1 MAGGMRIV
9 TNVAALNAVV
19 ANTNNSSNLSK
30 SLERLSTGLKI
41 NAAKDNASGLAIAN
55 QLKTQ
60 ASSLGQAID
69 NGNQANS
76 VLLTADK
83 AINEQTNILDQI
95 KQKAISA
102 AQDGQSTKTRNML
115 QADII
120 RLMEE
125 LDNIAN
131 TTSFNGKQLLSGGF
145 SNQEF
150 QIGDRSN
157 ITVKTT
163 IGSTQSSK
171 IGVTRFE
178 TGANITASTN
188 FQLTLKQYDGIKD
201 FKYAAMK
208 ISYSVNTG
216 VGALAEEINRN
227 SGVTGVRATYNVT
240 TTGLF
245 AIRASSTADDFAING
260 VLIGRIDYQDNDTN
274 GALVNAINA
283 VKDTTGV
290 TASIDSKGRLSMTSA
305 DGRAVYIGGGD
316 VGSRAGN
323 AIGTGSGIASAMYH
337 NFGRLSLVK
346 NSGSDILVSGKAYRG
361 VVSVTPATGAEKI
374 VLSTTSGAGAI
385 GFAGASTT
393 SQYSMSL
400 RETKMQTT
408 AYQQDA
414 LGMNGQRFGIG
425 AMSVAFSE
433 YFGATKFSLASTGGL
448 TNWGD
453 VSNKGLGAISAI
465 SQIREMAQGSYFST
479 AYSTMLVSGNWAS
492 FKASLVQE
500 TALSGTTIYSKI
512 QLANLTA
519 GVTTLKGA
527 MAVMDIVETAILNV
541 DQIRADIGAASQQID
556 ATINNI
562 TTTQVNLKSAE
573 SVIRDVDFASE
584 SSNYSKASI
593 LAQSGAYALAQ
604 ANASTQYV
612 LQLLQ

>member
-9 TNVAALNAVV
+9 TNVAALQGVV
-19 ANTNNSSNLSK
+19 ANTNNSGNLQK

-41 NAAKDNASGLAIAN
+41 NAAKDNASGMAIAN

-60 ASSLGQAID
+60 ASSLGAAID

-83 AINEQTNILDQI
+83 AIEEQSNILDQI
-95 KQKAISA
+95 KQKAIQA

-131 TTSFNGKQLLSGGF
+131 TTSFNGKNLLSGGF

-150 QIGDRSN
+150 QVGDRSN

-171 IGVTRFE
+171 LGVTRFE
-178 TGANITASTN
+178 TGSKITASAN
-188 FQLTLKQYDGIKD
+188 VQLTIKQYNGIED
-201 FKYAAMK
+201 FKFAAVN

-227 SGVTGVRATYNVT
+227 SGTTGVRATYNVT
-240 TTGLF
+240 TTGVF
-245 AIRASSTADDFAING
+245 AINAGHSDDNFKING
-260 VLIGRIDYQDNDTN
+260 VLIGRVDYQNNDQN

-290 TASIDSKGRLSMTSA
+290 EASVDKNGRLVMTSA
-305 DGRAVYIGGGD
+305 DGRAVMIEGSIGGG
-316 VGSRAGN
+316 
-323 AIGTGSGIASAMYH
+323 SGVASTMYS

-346 NSGSDILVSGKAYRG
+346 NSGADILLSGGTLAG
-361 VVSVTPATGAEKI
+361 EGASA
-374 VLSTTSGAGAI
+374 V
-385 GFAGASTT
+385 GFANASTI

-400 RETKMQTT
+400 RETKMQIGGYE
-408 AYQQDA
+408 ADA
-414 LGMNGQRFGIG
+414 MGMYGDRFGVIANSDGISVMFGG
-425 AMSVAFSE
+425 AAGLSTVQGFDNIVANQLSAFSDLKDTQ
-433 YFGATKFSLASTGGL
+433 YLYSNGYSMLLNSATWAKF
-448 TNWGD
+448 N
-453 VSNKGLGAISAI
+453 
-465 SQIREMAQGSYFST
+465 
-479 AYSTMLVSGNWAS
+479 
-492 FKASLVQE
+492 SLVVQ
-500 TALSGTTIYSKI
+500 TAADASQAQIVD
-512 QLANLTA
+512 QTA

-527 MAVMDIVETAILNV
+527 MAMMDIVETAILNV
-541 DQIRADIGAASQQID
+541 DQIRANIGSAQQQID
-556 ATINNI
+556 STINNI
-562 TTTQVNLKSAE
+562 STTQVNLKSAE
-573 SVIRDVDFASE
+573 SVIRDLDFASE
-584 SSNYSKASI
+584 SANYSKSSI

-604 ANASTQYV
+604 ANASSQYV
-612 LQLLQ
+612 MQLLQ

>member
-9 TNVAALNAVV
+9 TNVAALQGVV
-19 ANTNNSSNLSK
+19 ANTNNSSNLQK

-41 NAAKDNASGLAIAN
+41 NAAKDNASGMAIAN

-60 ASSLGQAID
+60 ASSLGAAID

-83 AINEQTNILDQI
+83 AIEEQSNILDQI
-95 KQKAISA
+95 KQKAIQA

-131 TTSFNGKQLLSGGF
+131 TTSFNGKNLLSGGF

-150 QIGDRSN
+150 QVGDRSN

-178 TGANITASTN
+178 TGSNISASADM
-188 FQLTLKQYDGIKD
+188 QLTLKQYDGIQD
-201 FKYAAMK
+201 FKYAAVK

-227 SGVTGVRATYNVT
+227 SGITGVRATYNVT
-240 TTGLF
+240 TTGVF
-245 AIRASSTADDFAING
+245 AVKASSTADNFSING
-260 VLIGRIDYQDNDTN
+260 VLIGKIDYQDNDQN
-274 GALVNAINA
+274 GALVNGINA

-290 TASIDSKGRLSMTSA
+290 EASIDANGRLSLTSA
-305 DGRAVYIGGGD
+305 DGRAVFIGGG
-316 VGSRAGN
+316 GTRGGN
-323 AIGTGSGIASAMYH
+323 AMGVGSGIGVNMYQ

-346 NSGSDILVSGKAYRG
+346 NSGADILVSGVGFIKTAA
-361 VVSVTPATGAEKI
+361 SVAATEAKGA
-374 VLSTTSGAGAI
+374 SAI
-385 GFAGASTT
+385 GFGGASRV

-400 RETKMQTT
+400 RETKMQIG

-414 LGMNGQRFGIG
+414 LGMNSTRFGVQWLTAG
-425 AMSVAFSE
+425 SLSAMFNASSL
-433 YFGATKFSLASTGGL
+433 SLASLGGL
-448 TNWGD
+448 ANFGPTS
-453 VSNKGLGAISAI
+453 VKGANAISAWAK
-465 SQIREMAQGSYFST
+465 MNPLAQGAFFSGG
-479 AYSTMLVSGNWAS
+479 L
-492 FKASLVQE
+492 SLVMTANWQGFNSIIKN
-500 TALSGTTIYSKI
+500 TALSGQSVVSLV
-512 QLANLTA
+512 QLVNQTA

-527 MAVMDIVETAILNV
+527 MAMMDIVETAILNV
-541 DQIRADIGAASQQID
+541 DQIRANIGSAQQQID

-562 TTTQVNLKSAE
+562 STTQVNLKSAE
-573 SVIRDVDFASE
+573 SVIRDLDFASE
-584 SSNYSKASI
+584 SANYSKSSI

-604 ANASTQYV
+604 ANASSQYV
-612 LQLLQ
+612 MQLLQ

>member
-9 TNVAALNAVV
+9 TNVAALQGVV
-19 ANTNNSSNLSK
+19 ANTNNSSNLQK

-41 NAAKDNASGLAIAN
+41 NAAKDNASGMAIAN

-60 ASSLGQAID
+60 ASSLGAAID

-83 AINEQTNILDQI
+83 AIEEQSNILDQI
-95 KQKAISA
+95 KQKAITA

-131 TTSFNGKQLLSGGF
+131 TTSFNGKNLLSGGF
-145 SNQEF
+145 ANQEF
-150 QIGDRSN
+150 QVGDRSN

-178 TGANITASTN
+178 TGSNITASADM
-188 FQLTLKQYDGIKD
+188 QLTLKQYDGIQD
-201 FKYAAMK
+201 FKYASVK

-227 SGVTGVRATYNVT
+227 SGTTGVRASYNVT
-240 TTGLF
+240 TTGVF
-245 AIRASSTADDFAING
+245 AVKASSTSDDFSING
-260 VLIGRIDYQDNDTN
+260 VLIGKIDYQDNDQN
-274 GALVNAINA
+274 GALVNGINA

-290 TASIDSKGRLSMTSA
+290 EASIDANGRLSLTSA
-305 DGRAVYIGGGD
+305 DGRAVYIDGTQRG
-316 VGSRAGN
+316 GN
-323 AIGTGSGIASAMYH
+323 AIGTGSGIGITMYQ

-346 NSGSDILVSGKAYRG
+346 NSGADILMSGTAWIKNEKLSAG
-361 VVSVTPATGAEKI
+361 TQAAGA
-374 VLSTTSGAGAI
+374 SAI
-385 GFAGASTT
+385 GFGGASRV

-400 RETKMQTT
+400 RETKMQIGI
-408 AYQQDA
+408 YQQDA
-414 LGMNGQRFGIG
+414 LGMNSTRFGVQWLTAAGTITAIFNAG
-425 AMSVAFSE
+425 GISQA
-433 YFGATKFSLASTGGL
+433 SLGGL
-448 TNWGD
+448 ANWGGK
-453 VSNKGLGAISAI
+453 SAKGANAISAL
-465 SQIREMAQGSYFST
+465 SNMRPLAQGAFFSATLAQVMT
-479 AYSTMLVSGNWAS
+479 AGWQGFN
-492 FKASLVQE
+492 SLVQN
-500 TALSGTTIYSKI
+500 TALTSKDILSVI
-512 QLANLTA
+512 QLVNQTA

-527 MAVMDIVETAILNV
+527 MAMMDIVETAILNV
-541 DQIRADIGAASQQID
+541 DQIRANIGSAQQQID

-562 TTTQVNLKSAE
+562 STTQVNLKSAE
-573 SVIRDVDFASE
+573 SVIRDLDFASE
-584 SSNYSKASI
+584 SANYSKSSI

-604 ANASTQYV
+604 ANASSQYV
-612 LQLLQ
+612 MQLLQ

>member
-9 TNVAALNAVV
+9 TNVAALQGVV
-19 ANTNNSSNLSK
+19 ANTNNTSNLQK

-41 NAAKDNASGLAIAN
+41 NAAKDNASGMAIAN

-60 ASSLGQAID
+60 ASSLGAAID

-83 AINEQTNILDQI
+83 AIEEQSNILDQI
-95 KQKAISA
+95 KQKAITA

-131 TTSFNGKQLLSGGF
+131 TTSFNGKNLLSGGF

-178 TGANITASTN
+178 TGSNISASADM
-188 FQLTLKQYDGIKD
+188 QLTLKQYDGIQD
-201 FKYAAMK
+201 FKYAAVK

-227 SGVTGVRATYNVT
+227 SGTTGVRATYNVT
-240 TTGLF
+240 TTGVF
-245 AIRASSTADDFAING
+245 AVKASSTADNFSING
-260 VLIGRIDYQDNDTN
+260 VLIGKIDYQDNDTN
-274 GALVNAINA
+274 GALVNGINA

-290 TASIDSKGRLSMTSA
+290 EASIDANGRLSLTSA
-305 DGRAVYIGGGD
+305 DGRAVYIGGGETR
-316 VGSRAGN
+316 GGN
-323 AIGTGSGIASAMYH
+323 AMGVGSGIGITMYQ

-346 NSGSDILVSGKAYRG
+346 NSGSDILVSGVGFIKTQA
-361 VVSVTPATGAEKI
+361 SAAATEAKGA
-374 VLSTTSGAGAI
+374 SAI
-385 GFAGASTT
+385 GFGGVSRV

-400 RETKMQTT
+400 RETKMQIG
-408 AYQQDA
+408 AYEQDA
-414 LGMNGQRFGIG
+414 LGMNSTRFGVQWLTAGSLSAIFNAG
-425 AMSVAFSE
+425 SL
-433 YFGATKFSLASTGGL
+433 SLASLGGL
-448 TNWGD
+448 ANFGPTS
-453 VSNKGLGAISAI
+453 VKGANAISAWGK
-465 SQIREMAQGSYFST
+465 MNPLAQGAFFSGG
-479 AYSTMLVSGNWAS
+479 L
-492 FKASLVQE
+492 SLVMTANWQGFNSIIKN
-500 TALSGTTIYSKI
+500 TALSGQSVVSLV
-512 QLANLTA
+512 QLVNQTA

-527 MAVMDIVETAILNV
+527 MAMMDIVETAILNV
-541 DQIRADIGAASQQID
+541 DQIRANIGSAQQQID
-556 ATINNI
+556 STINNI
-562 TTTQVNLKSAE
+562 STTQVNLKSAE
-573 SVIRDVDFASE
+573 SVIRDLDFASE
-584 SSNYSKASI
+584 SANYSKSSI

-604 ANASTQYV
+604 ANASSQYV
-612 LQLLQ
+612 MQLLQ

>member
-9 TNVAALNAVV
+9 TNVAALQGVV
-19 ANTNNSSNLSK
+19 ANTNNSSNLQK

-41 NAAKDNASGLAIAN
+41 NAAKDNASGMAIAN

-60 ASSLGQAID
+60 ASSLGAAID

-83 AINEQTNILDQI
+83 AIEEQSNILDQI
-95 KQKAISA
+95 KQKAIQA

-115 QADII
+115 QADIV

-131 TTSFNGKQLLSGGF
+131 TTSFNGKNLLSGGF

-150 QIGDRSN
+150 QVGDRSN

-178 TGANITASTN
+178 TGANITASAN
-188 FQLTLKQYDGIKD
+188 MQLTLKQYDGIQD
-201 FKYAAMK
+201 FKYATVN

-227 SGVTGVRATYNVT
+227 SGITGVRASYNVT
-240 TTGLF
+240 TTGVF
-245 AIRASSTADDFAING
+245 AVKASSTSDDFSING
-260 VLIGRIDYQDNDTN
+260 VLIGRVDYQDNDQN

-290 TASIDSKGRLSMTSA
+290 EASIDANGRLSLTSA
-305 DGRAVYIGGGD
+305 DGRAVYIGGAA
-316 VGSRAGN
+316 RNGN
-323 AIGTGSGIASAMYH
+323 AIGDGSGIAKSMYA

-346 NSGSDILVSGKAYRG
+346 NSGSDILVSGMGYRVISANG
-361 VVSVTPATGAEKI
+361 LVSAARGA
-374 VLSTTSGAGAI
+374 SAI
-385 GFAGASTT
+385 GFAGASTV

-400 RETKMQTT
+400 RETKMQIGV
-408 AYQQDA
+408 YESDA
-414 LGMNGQRFGIG
+414 LGMNSRRFGLLG
-425 AMSVAFSE
+425 MSAGMSTVF
-433 YFGATKFSLASTGGL
+433 TTMSLASVGGLANWGTKSVKGANAITGWTQIKAMAQNAVFSGGLQYSAILTGGSFDRL
-448 TNWGD
+448 ASSLVKNTA
-453 VSNKGLGAISAI
+453 LSA
-465 SQIREMAQGSYFST
+465 QT
-479 AYSTMLVSGNWAS
+479 VV
-492 FKASLVQE
+492 SLVQ
-500 TALSGTTIYSKI
+500 LVDK
-512 QLANLTA
+512 TA

-527 MAVMDIVETAILNV
+527 MAMMDIVETAILNV
-541 DQIRADIGAASQQID
+541 DQIRANIGSAQQQID

-562 TTTQVNLKSAE
+562 STTQVNLKSAE
-573 SVIRDVDFASE
+573 SVIRDLDFASE
-584 SSNYSKASI
+584 SANYSKSSI

-604 ANASTQYV
+604 ANASSQYV
-612 LQLLQ
+612 MQLLQ

>member
-9 TNVAALNAVV
+9 TNVAALQGVV
-19 ANTNNSSNLSK
+19 ANTNNSSNLQK

-41 NAAKDNASGLAIAN
+41 NAAKDNASGMAIAN

-60 ASSLGQAID
+60 ASSLGAAID

-83 AINEQTNILDQI
+83 AIEEQSNILDQI
-95 KQKAISA
+95 KQKAIQA

-131 TTSFNGKQLLSGGF
+131 TTSFNGKNLLSGGF

-150 QIGDRSN
+150 QVGDRSN

-178 TGANITASTN
+178 TGKNITASSN
-188 FQLTLKQYDGIKD
+188 MQLTIKQYNGIED
-201 FKYAAMK
+201 FKFAAVN

-227 SGVTGVRATYNVT
+227 SGATGVRASYNVT
-240 TTGLF
+240 TTGVF
-245 AIRASSTADDFAING
+245 AVKASSTADNFSING
-260 VLIGRIDYQDNDTN
+260 VLIGRVDYQDNDQN

-290 TASIDSKGRLSMTSA
+290 EASIDANGRLSLTSS
-305 DGRAVYIGGGD
+305 DGRAVYISGGEARG
-316 VGSRAGN
+316 GN
-323 AIGTGSGIASAMYH
+323 AIGTGSGIGITMYQ

-346 NSGSDILVSGKAYRG
+346 NSGADILVSGVAFDAAGTK
-361 VVSVTPATGAEKI
+361 T
-374 VLSTTSGAGAI
+374 LGAGSI
-385 GFAGASTT
+385 GFAGVSTT

-400 RETKMQTT
+400 RETKMQIE

-414 LGMNGQRFGIG
+414 LGMNSTRFGVQWVTGG
-425 AMSVAFSE
+425 ALTAIFNANGVSVASNGGLAN
-433 YFGATKFSLASTGGL
+433 FGAKSVKGANAITGFTQFYQLAQGAFFSGGL
-448 TNWGD
+448 SLVMTADWQGFNSI
-453 VSNKGLGAISAI
+453 VKQTALSAQ
-465 SQIREMAQGSYFST
+465 S
-479 AYSTMLVSGNWAS
+479 VV
-492 FKASLVQE
+492 SLVQ
-500 TALSGTTIYSKI
+500 I
-512 QLANLTA
+512 ANQTA

-527 MAVMDIVETAILNV
+527 MAMMDIVETAILNV
-541 DQIRADIGAASQQID
+541 DQIRANIGSAQQQID

-562 TTTQVNLKSAE
+562 STTQVNLKSAE
-573 SVIRDVDFASE
+573 SVIRDLDFASE
-584 SSNYSKASI
+584 SANYSKSSI

-604 ANASTQYV
+604 ANASSQYV
-612 LQLLQ
+612 MQLLQ

>member
-9 TNVAALNAVV
+9 TNVAALQGVV
-19 ANTNNSSNLSK
+19 ANTNNTSNLQK

-41 NAAKDNASGLAIAN
+41 NAAKDNASGMAIAN

-60 ASSLGQAID
+60 ASSLGAAID

-83 AINEQTNILDQI
+83 AIEEQSNILDQI
-95 KQKAISA
+95 KQKAIQA

-131 TTSFNGKQLLSGGF
+131 TTSFNGKNLLSGGF

-150 QIGDRSN
+150 QVGDRSN

-178 TGANITASTN
+178 TGKNITASSN
-188 FQLTLKQYDGIKD
+188 MQLTLKQYNGIED
-201 FKYAAMK
+201 FKYAAVN

-227 SGVTGVRATYNVT
+227 SGTTGVRASYNVT
-240 TTGLF
+240 TTGVF
-245 AIRASSTADDFAING
+245 AVKASSTADNFSING
-260 VLIGRIDYQDNDTN
+260 VLIGRVDYQDNDQN

-290 TASIDSKGRLSMTSA
+290 EASIDANGRLSLTSA
-305 DGRAVYIGGGD
+305 DGRAVYISGGGTR
-316 VGSRAGN
+316 GGN
-323 AIGTGSGIASAMYH
+323 AIGTGSGIGVTMYQ

-346 NSGSDILVSGKAYRG
+346 NSGADILVSGVAFDAAGIK
-361 VVSVTPATGAEKI
+361 T
-374 VLSTTSGAGAI
+374 LGAGSI
-385 GFAGASTT
+385 GFAGVSTV

-400 RETKMQTT
+400 RETKMQIG

-414 LGMNGQRFGIG
+414 LGMNSTRFGVQWVTGG
-425 AMSVAFSE
+425 ALTAIFNASGVSVASNGGLAN
-433 YFGATKFSLASTGGL
+433 FGAKSVKGANAITGFTQFYQLAQGAFFSGGL
-448 TNWGD
+448 SLVMTADWQGFNSI
-453 VSNKGLGAISAI
+453 VKQTALSAQ
-465 SQIREMAQGSYFST
+465 S
-479 AYSTMLVSGNWAS
+479 VV
-492 FKASLVQE
+492 SLVQ
-500 TALSGTTIYSKI
+500 I
-512 QLANLTA
+512 ANQTA

-527 MAVMDIVETAILNV
+527 MAMMDIVETAILNV
-541 DQIRADIGAASQQID
+541 DQIRANIGSAQQQID

-562 TTTQVNLKSAE
+562 STTQVNLKSAE
-573 SVIRDVDFASE
+573 SVIRDLDFASE
-584 SSNYSKASI
+584 SANYSKSSI

-604 ANASTQYV
+604 ANASSQYV
-612 LQLLQ
+612 MQLLQ

>member
-9 TNVAALNAVV
+9 TNVAALQGVV
-19 ANTNNSSNLSK
+19 ANTNNSSNLQK

-41 NAAKDNASGLAIAN
+41 NAAKDNASGMAIAN

-60 ASSLGQAID
+60 ASSLGAAID

-83 AINEQTNILDQI
+83 AIEEQSNILDQI
-95 KQKAISA
+95 KQKAITA

-131 TTSFNGKQLLSGGF
+131 TTSFNGKNLLSGGF

-150 QIGDRSN
+150 QVGDRSN

-178 TGANITASTN
+178 TGSNISASADM
-188 FQLTLKQYDGIKD
+188 QLTLKQYDGIQD
-201 FKYAAMK
+201 FKYAAVK

-227 SGVTGVRATYNVT
+227 SGTTGVRATYNVT
-240 TTGLF
+240 TTGVF
-245 AIRASSTADDFAING
+245 AVKASSTADNFSING
-260 VLIGRIDYQDNDTN
+260 VLIGKIDYQDNDTN
-274 GALVNAINA
+274 GALVNGINA

-290 TASIDSKGRLSMTSA
+290 EASIDANGRLSLTSA
-305 DGRAVYIGGGD
+305 DGRAVYIGGGETR
-316 VGSRAGN
+316 GGN
-323 AIGTGSGIASAMYH
+323 AMGVGSGIGVNMYQ

-346 NSGSDILVSGKAYRG
+346 NSGADILVSGVGFIKTQ
-361 VVSVTPATGAEKI
+361 VSVAATEAKGA
-374 VLSTTSGAGAI
+374 SAI
-385 GFAGASTT
+385 GFGGVSRV

-400 RETKMQTT
+400 RETKMQIG
-408 AYQQDA
+408 AYEQDA
-414 LGMNGQRFGIG
+414 LGMNSTRFGVQWLTAG
-425 AMSVAFSE
+425 SLSAMFNANSL
-433 YFGATKFSLASTGGL
+433 SLASLGGL
-448 TNWGD
+448 ANFGPTS
-453 VSNKGLGAISAI
+453 VKGANAISVWAK
-465 SQIREMAQGSYFST
+465 MNPLAQGAFFSGG
-479 AYSTMLVSGNWAS
+479 L
-492 FKASLVQE
+492 SLVMTANWQGFNSIVKN
-500 TALSGTTIYSKI
+500 TALSGQSVVSLV
-512 QLANLTA
+512 QLVNQTA

-527 MAVMDIVETAILNV
+527 MAMMDIVETAILNV
-541 DQIRADIGAASQQID
+541 DQIRANIGSAQQQID

-562 TTTQVNLKSAE
+562 STTQVNLKSAE
-573 SVIRDVDFASE
+573 SVIRDLDFASE
-584 SSNYSKASI
+584 SANYSKSSI

-604 ANASTQYV
+604 ANASSQYV
-612 LQLLQ
+612 MQLLQ

>member
-9 TNVAALNAVV
+9 TNVAALQGVV
-19 ANTNNSSNLSK
+19 ANTNNSSNLQK

-41 NAAKDNASGLAIAN
+41 NAAKDNASGMAIAN

-60 ASSLGQAID
+60 ASSLGAAID

-83 AINEQTNILDQI
+83 AIEEQSNILDQI
-95 KQKAISA
+95 KQKAITA

-131 TTSFNGKQLLSGGF
+131 TTSFNGKNLLSGGF

-150 QIGDRSN
+150 QVGDRSN

-171 IGVTRFE
+171 LGVTRFE
-178 TGANITASTN
+178 TGSNISASANM
-188 FQLTLKQYDGIKD
+188 QLTLKQYDGIQD
-201 FKYAAMK
+201 FKYASVK

-227 SGVTGVRATYNVT
+227 SGTTGVRASYNVT
-240 TTGLF
+240 TTGVF
-245 AIRASSTADDFAING
+245 AVRASSTADDFSING
-260 VLIGRIDYQDNDTN
+260 VLIGKVDYQDNDQN

-290 TASIDSKGRLSMTSA
+290 EASIDANGRLSLTSA
-305 DGRAVYIGGGD
+305 DGRAVFIDGGTT
-316 VGSRAGN
+316 RTGN
-323 AIGTGSGIASAMYH
+323 AIGTGSGIGIPMYQ

-346 NSGSDILVSGKAYRG
+346 NGGSDILLSGVGYIQTSAG
-361 VVSVTPATGAEKI
+361 AAVATAKGA
-374 VLSTTSGAGAI
+374 SAI
-385 GFAGASTT
+385 GFGGASRV

-400 RETKMQTT
+400 RETKMQIG

-414 LGMNGQRFGIG
+414 LGMNSTRFGVQLLAAG
-425 AMSVAFSE
+425 
-433 YFGATKFSLASTGGL
+433 SLTNMFNANGISAASLGGL
-448 TNWGD
+448 VNYGAKS
-453 VSNKGLGAISAI
+453 VKGADAISVL
-465 SQIREMAQGSYFST
+465 SDLKPHAQGAFFSGGLAAIMTTDWRSFGSVVKNT
-479 AYSTMLVSGNWAS
+479 AVSGQS
-492 FKASLVQE
+492 VISL
-500 TALSGTTIYSKI
+500 I
-512 QLANLTA
+512 QLVDQTA

-527 MAVMDIVETAILNV
+527 MAMMDIVETAILNV
-541 DQIRADIGAASQQID
+541 DQIRANIGSAQQQID
-556 ATINNI
+556 STINNI
-562 TTTQVNLKSAE
+562 STTQVNLKSAE
-573 SVIRDVDFASE
+573 SVIRDLDFASE
-584 SSNYSKASI
+584 SANYSKSSI

-604 ANASTQYV
+604 ANASSQYV
-612 LQLLQ
+612 MQLLQ

>member
-9 TNVAALNAVV
+9 TNVAALQGVV
-19 ANTNNSSNLSK
+19 ANTNNSSNLQK

-41 NAAKDNASGLAIAN
+41 NAAKDNASGMAIAN

-60 ASSLGQAID
+60 ASSLGAAID

-83 AINEQTNILDQI
+83 AIEEQSNILDQI
-95 KQKAISA
+95 KQKAIQA

-131 TTSFNGKQLLSGGF
+131 TTSFNGKNLLSGGF

-150 QIGDRSN
+150 QVGDRSN

-188 FQLTLKQYDGIKD
+188 MQLTLKQYNGIED
-201 FKYAAMK
+201 FKFAAVN

-227 SGVTGVRATYNVT
+227 SGTTGVRASYNVT
-240 TTGLF
+240 TTGVF
-245 AIRASSTADDFAING
+245 AVKASSTSDDFSING
-260 VLIGRIDYQDNDTN
+260 VLIGRVDYQDNDRN

-290 TASIDSKGRLSMTSA
+290 EASIDANGRLSLTSA
-305 DGRAVYIGGGD
+305 DGRAVYIDGKAR
-316 VGSRAGN
+316 SGN
-323 AIGTGSGIASAMYH
+323 ALGDGSGIAKSMYA

-346 NSGSDILVSGKAYRG
+346 NSGSDILVSGMGYRVISANG
-361 VVSVTPATGAEKI
+361 LVSAARGA
-374 VLSTTSGAGAI
+374 SSI
-385 GFAGASTT
+385 GFAGASTV
-393 SQYSMSL
+393 SQYSISL
-400 RETKMQTT
+400 RETKMQIGVYE
-408 AYQQDA
+408 ADA
-414 LGMNGQRFGIG
+414 LGMNSRRFGLLG
-425 AMSVAFSE
+425 MSAGISTVF
-433 YFGATKFSLASTGGL
+433 TTMSLASVGGLANWGAKSVKGADAITGWNQIKEIAQNAVFSSGAAYSLILTGG
-448 TNWGD
+448 
-453 VSNKGLGAISAI
+453 SFNKLG
-465 SQIREMAQGSYFST
+465 G
-479 AYSTMLVSGNWAS
+479 G
-492 FKASLVQE
+492 VQN
-500 TALSGTTIYSKI
+500 TALSSATVVSMV
-512 QLANLTA
+512 QLVNQTA

-527 MAVMDIVETAILNV
+527 MAMMDIVETAILNV
-541 DQIRADIGAASQQID
+541 DQIRANIGSAQQQID

-562 TTTQVNLKSAE
+562 STTQVNLKSAE
-573 SVIRDVDFASE
+573 SVIRDLDFASE
-584 SSNYSKASI
+584 SANYSKSSI

-604 ANASTQYV
+604 ANASSQYV
-612 LQLLQ
+612 MQLLQ

>member
-9 TNVAALNAVV
+9 TNVAALQGVV
-19 ANTNNSSNLSK
+19 ANTNNSSNLQK

-41 NAAKDNASGLAIAN
+41 NAAKDNASGMAIAN

-60 ASSLGQAID
+60 ASSLGAAID

-83 AINEQTNILDQI
+83 AIEEQSNILDQI
-95 KQKAISA
+95 KQKAITA

-131 TTSFNGKQLLSGGF
+131 TTSFNGKNLLSGGF

-178 TGANITASTN
+178 TGSNISASADM
-188 FQLTLKQYDGIKD
+188 QLTLKQYDGIQD
-201 FKYAAMK
+201 FKYAAVK

-227 SGVTGVRATYNVT
+227 SGTTGVRATYNVT
-240 TTGLF
+240 TTGVF
-245 AIRASSTADDFAING
+245 AVKASSTADNFSING
-260 VLIGRIDYQDNDTN
+260 VLIGKIDYQDNDTN
-274 GALVNAINA
+274 GALVNGINA

-290 TASIDSKGRLSMTSA
+290 EASIDANGRLSLTSA
-305 DGRAVYIGGGD
+305 DGRAVYIGGGEAR
-316 VGSRAGN
+316 GGN
-323 AIGTGSGIASAMYH
+323 AMGVGSGIGVTMYQ

-346 NSGSDILVSGKAYRG
+346 NSGSDILVSGVGFIKTQA
-361 VVSVTPATGAEKI
+361 SVAATEAKGA
-374 VLSTTSGAGAI
+374 SAI
-385 GFAGASTT
+385 GFGGVSRV

-400 RETKMQTT
+400 RETKMQIG
-408 AYQQDA
+408 AYEQDA
-414 LGMNGQRFGIG
+414 LGMNSTRFGVQWLTAGSLSAIFN
-425 AMSVAFSE
+425 ASSL
-433 YFGATKFSLASTGGL
+433 SLASLGGL
-448 TNWGD
+448 ANFGPTS
-453 VSNKGLGAISAI
+453 VKGANAISAWGK
-465 SQIREMAQGSYFST
+465 MNPLAQGSFFSGG
-479 AYSTMLVSGNWAS
+479 L
-492 FKASLVQE
+492 SLVMTANWQGFNSIIKN
-500 TALSGTTIYSKI
+500 TALSGQSVVSLV
-512 QLANLTA
+512 QLVNQTA

-527 MAVMDIVETAILNV
+527 MAMMDIVETAILNV
-541 DQIRADIGAASQQID
+541 DQIRANIGSAQQQID

-562 TTTQVNLKSAE
+562 STTQVNLKSAE
-573 SVIRDVDFASE
+573 SVIRDLDFASE
-584 SSNYSKASI
+584 SANYSKSSI

-604 ANASTQYV
+604 ANASSQYV
-612 LQLLQ
+612 MQLLQ

>member
-9 TNVAALNAVV
+9 TNVAALQGVV
-19 ANTNNSSNLSK
+19 ANTNNTSNLQK

-41 NAAKDNASGLAIAN
+41 NAAKDNASGMAIAN

-60 ASSLGQAID
+60 ASSLGAAID

-83 AINEQTNILDQI
+83 AIEEQSNILDQI
-95 KQKAISA
+95 KQKAIQA

-131 TTSFNGKQLLSGGF
+131 TTSFNGKNLLSGGF
-145 SNQEF
+145 ANQEF
-150 QIGDRSN
+150 QVGDRSN

-178 TGANITASTN
+178 TGSNITASAN
-188 FQLTLKQYDGIKD
+188 MQLTLKQYDGIQD
-201 FKYAAMK
+201 FKYAAVN

-227 SGVTGVRATYNVT
+227 SGITGVRATYNVT
-240 TTGLF
+240 TTGVF
-245 AIRASSTADDFAING
+245 AVKASSTANDFAING
-260 VLIGRIDYQDNDTN
+260 VLIGRVDYQDNDQN

-290 TASIDSKGRLSMTSA
+290 EASVDANGRLSLTSA
-305 DGRAVYIGGGD
+305 DGRAVYISGAER
-316 VGSRAGN
+316 SGN
-323 AIGTGSGIASAMYH
+323 AIGDGSGIAKQMYA

-346 NSGSDILVSGKAYRG
+346 NSGSDILVSGTGFIGSAGAKAQ
-361 VVSVTPATGAEKI
+361 GA
-374 VLSTTSGAGAI
+374 SAI
-385 GFAGASTT
+385 GFAGASTV

-400 RETKMQTT
+400 RETKMQIE

-414 LGMNGQRFGIG
+414 LGMNSRRFGFL
-425 AMSVAFSE
+425 AMS
-433 YFGATKFSLASTGGL
+433 
-448 TNWGD
+448 
-453 VSNKGLGAISAI
+453 GAISQVFTTMNVASDGGLANWGAKSTKGLNAI
-465 SQIREMAQGSYFST
+465 SGWTQIKEIAQNAVFSGAGVNYSLILTGGSFDKFGE
-479 AYSTMLVSGNWAS
+479 LV
-492 FKASLVQE
+492 KK
-500 TALSGTTIYSKI
+500 TALSAATVVSMV
-512 QLANLTA
+512 QLVEQTA

-527 MAVMDIVETAILNV
+527 MAMMDIVETAILNV
-541 DQIRADIGAASQQID
+541 DQIRANIGSAQQQID

-562 TTTQVNLKSAE
+562 STTQVNLKSAE
-573 SVIRDVDFASE
+573 SVIRDLDFASE
-584 SSNYSKASI
+584 SANYSKSSI

-604 ANASTQYV
+604 ANASSQYV
-612 LQLLQ
+612 MQLLQ

>member
-9 TNVAALNAVV
+9 TNVAALQGVV
-19 ANTNNSSNLSK
+19 ANTNNSSNLQK

-41 NAAKDNASGLAIAN
+41 NAAKDNASGMAIAN

-60 ASSLGQAID
+60 ASSLGAAID

-83 AINEQTNILDQI
+83 AIEEQSNILDQI
-95 KQKAISA
+95 KQKAIQA

-131 TTSFNGKQLLSGGF
+131 TTSFNGKNLLSGGF

-150 QIGDRSN
+150 QVGDRSN

-178 TGANITASTN
+178 TGKNISASSN
-188 FQLTLKQYDGIKD
+188 MQLTLKQYDGIQD
-201 FKYAAMK
+201 FKYAAVN

-227 SGVTGVRATYNVT
+227 SGITGVRASYNVT
-240 TTGLF
+240 TTGVF
-245 AIRASSTADDFAING
+245 AVKASSTADNFAING
-260 VLIGRIDYQDNDTN
+260 VLIGKVDYQDNDQN

-290 TASIDSKGRLSMTSA
+290 EASIDENGRLSLTSA
-305 DGRAVYIGGGD
+305 DGRAVYISGGETRG
-316 VGSRAGN
+316 GN
-323 AIGTGSGIASAMYH
+323 AIGTGSGIGITMYQ

-346 NSGSDILVSGKAYRG
+346 NSGSDILVSGVAFVGEAGTK
-361 VVSVTPATGAEKI
+361 T
-374 VLSTTSGAGAI
+374 LGAGAI

-400 RETKMQTT
+400 RETKMQIG

-414 LGMNGQRFGIG
+414 LGMNSTRFGVQWI
-425 AMSVAFSE
+425 SVAN
-433 YFGATKFSLASTGGL
+433 SLTAIFNASGVSAASNGGL
-448 TNWGD
+448 ANFGPKS
-453 VSNKGLGAISAI
+453 VKGANAITGFT
-465 SQIREMAQGSYFST
+465 QFYQLAQGAFFSGTLAQVMTNNWQGFNSIVKQT
-479 AYSTMLVSGNWAS
+479 ALSAQSVI
-492 FKASLVQE
+492 SLVQ
-500 TALSGTTIYSKI
+500 LVN
-512 QLANLTA
+512 QTA

-527 MAVMDIVETAILNV
+527 MAMMDIVETAILNV
-541 DQIRADIGAASQQID
+541 DQIRANIGSAQQQID

-562 TTTQVNLKSAE
+562 STTQVNLKSAE
-573 SVIRDVDFASE
+573 SVIRDLDFASE
-584 SSNYSKASI
+584 SANYSKSSI

-604 ANASTQYV
+604 ANASSQYV
-612 LQLLQ
+612 MQLLQ

>member
-9 TNVAALNAVV
+9 TNVAALQGVV
-19 ANTNNSSNLSK
+19 ANTNNSSNLQK

-41 NAAKDNASGLAIAN
+41 NAAKDNASGMAIAN

-60 ASSLGQAID
+60 ASSLGAAID

-83 AINEQTNILDQI
+83 AIEEQSNILDQI
-95 KQKAISA
+95 KQKAIQA

-131 TTSFNGKQLLSGGF
+131 TTSFNGKNLLSGGF

-150 QIGDRSN
+150 QVGDRSN

-178 TGANITASTN
+178 TGSNITASADM
-188 FQLTLKQYDGIKD
+188 QLTLKQYDGIQD
-201 FKYAAMK
+201 FKYAAVK

-227 SGVTGVRATYNVT
+227 SGITGVRASYNVT
-240 TTGLF
+240 TTGVF
-245 AIRASSTADDFAING
+245 AVRASSTADDFSING
-260 VLIGRIDYQDNDTN
+260 VLIGKVDYQDNDQN

-290 TASIDSKGRLSMTSA
+290 EASIDANGRLSLTSA
-305 DGRAVYIGGGD
+305 DGRAVFIDGGTT
-316 VGSRAGN
+316 RTGN
-323 AIGTGSGIASAMYH
+323 AIGTGSGIGITMYQ

-346 NSGSDILVSGKAYRG
+346 NSGSDILLSGVGYIQTSAG
-361 VVSVTPATGAEKI
+361 AAVTEAKGA
-374 VLSTTSGAGAI
+374 SAI
-385 GFAGASTT
+385 GFGGASRV

-400 RETKMQTT
+400 RETKMQIG

-414 LGMNGQRFGIG
+414 LGMNSTRFGVQWLTAG
-425 AMSVAFSE
+425 SLSAMFNASSL
-433 YFGATKFSLASTGGL
+433 SLASLGGL
-448 TNWGD
+448 ANFGPTS
-453 VSNKGLGAISAI
+453 VKGANAISAWAK
-465 SQIREMAQGSYFST
+465 MNPLAQGAFFSGG
-479 AYSTMLVSGNWAS
+479 L
-492 FKASLVQE
+492 SLVMTANWQGFNSIIKN
-500 TALSGTTIYSKI
+500 TALSGQSVVSLV
-512 QLANLTA
+512 QLVNQTA

-527 MAVMDIVETAILNV
+527 MAMMDIVETAILNV
-541 DQIRADIGAASQQID
+541 DQIRANIGSAQQQID
-556 ATINNI
+556 STINNI
-562 TTTQVNLKSAE
+562 STTQVNLKSAE
-573 SVIRDVDFASE
+573 SVIRDLDFASE
-584 SSNYSKASI
+584 SANYSKSSI

-604 ANASTQYV
+604 ANASSQYV
-612 LQLLQ
+612 MQLLQ

>member
-9 TNVAALNAVV
+9 TNVAALQGVV
-19 ANTNNSSNLSK
+19 ANTNNSGNLQK

-41 NAAKDNASGLAIAN
+41 NAAKDNASGMAIAN

-60 ASSLGQAID
+60 ASSLGAAID

-83 AINEQTNILDQI
+83 AIEEQSNILDQI
-95 KQKAISA
+95 KQKAIQA

-131 TTSFNGKQLLSGGF
+131 TTSFNGKNLLSGGF
-145 SNQEF
+145 ANQEF
-150 QIGDRSN
+150 QVGDRSN

-171 IGVTRFE
+171 LGVTRFE
-178 TGANITASTN
+178 TGSQITASN
-188 FQLTLKQYDGIKD
+188 NVQLTIKQYNGIED
-201 FKYAAMK
+201 FKFAAVN

-227 SGVTGVRATYNVT
+227 SGTTGVRATYNVT
-240 TTGLF
+240 TTGVF
-245 AIRASSTADDFAING
+245 AINAGHSSDNFSING
-260 VLIGRIDYQDNDTN
+260 VLIGRVDYQNNDQN

-290 TASIDSKGRLSMTSA
+290 EASVDKNGRLVMTSA
-305 DGRAVYIGGGD
+305 EGRAVYIGG
-316 VGSRAGN
+316 S
-323 AIGTGSGIASAMYH
+323 IGGGSGVASTMYS

-346 NSGSDILVSGKAYRG
+346 NSGADILLSGGGNGINGA
-361 VVSVTPATGAEKI
+361 SV
-374 VLSTTSGAGAI
+374 I

-400 RETKMQTT
+400 RETKMQIGGYE
-408 AYQQDA
+408 ADA
-414 LGMNGQRFGIG
+414 MGMFGSRFGLVELSG
-425 AMSVAFSE
+425 GMTAL
-433 YFGATKFSLASTGGL
+433 FG
-448 TNWGD
+448 
-453 VSNKGLGAISAI
+453 
-465 SQIREMAQGSYFST
+465 QAQLS
-479 AYSTMLVSGNWAS
+479 LVSGFDNFGTAEGQISAFSQIKDTRYVFSNALSDMMVTGTWAS
-492 FKASLVQE
+492 FKTSIVVQ
-500 TALSGTTIYSKI
+500 TVGATSQVQIVN
-512 QLANLTA
+512 ATA

-527 MAVMDIVETAILNV
+527 MAMMDIVETAILNV
-541 DQIRADIGAASQQID
+541 DQIRANIGSAQQQID

-562 TTTQVNLKSAE
+562 STTQVNLKSAE
-573 SVIRDVDFASE
+573 SVIRDLDFASE
-584 SSNYSKASI
+584 SANYSKSSI

-604 ANASTQYV
+604 ANASSQYV
-612 LQLLQ
+612 MQLLQ

>member
-9 TNVAALNAVV
+9 TNVAALQGVV
-19 ANTNNSSNLSK
+19 ANTNNSSNLQK

-41 NAAKDNASGLAIAN
+41 NAAKDNASGMVIAN

-60 ASSLGQAID
+60 ASSLGAAID

-83 AINEQTNILDQI
+83 AIEEQSNILDQI
-95 KQKAISA
+95 KQKAIQA

-131 TTSFNGKQLLSGGF
+131 TTSFNGKNLLSGGF

-150 QIGDRSN
+150 QVGDRSN

-178 TGANITASTN
+178 TGSNISASADM
-188 FQLTLKQYDGIKD
+188 QLTLKQYDGIQD
-201 FKYAAMK
+201 FKYAAVK

-227 SGVTGVRATYNVT
+227 SGITGVRASYNVT
-240 TTGLF
+240 TTGVF
-245 AIRASSTADDFAING
+245 AVKASSTADNFSING
-260 VLIGRIDYQDNDTN
+260 VLIGKIDYQDNDQN
-274 GALVNAINA
+274 GALVNGINA

-290 TASIDSKGRLSMTSA
+290 EASIDANGRLSLTSA
-305 DGRAVYIGGGD
+305 DGRAVYIGGGETR
-316 VGSRAGN
+316 GGN
-323 AIGTGSGIASAMYH
+323 AMGVGSGIGITMYQ

-346 NSGSDILVSGKAYRG
+346 NSGADILVSGVGFIKTQA
-361 VVSVTPATGAEKI
+361 SVAATEAKGA
-374 VLSTTSGAGAI
+374 SAI
-385 GFAGASTT
+385 GFGGASRV

-400 RETKMQTT
+400 RETKMQIG

-414 LGMNGQRFGIG
+414 LGMNSTRFGVQWHTASLSAIFN
-425 AMSVAFSE
+425 SSL
-433 YFGATKFSLASTGGL
+433 SLASLGGL
-448 TNWGD
+448 ANFGSTS
-453 VSNKGLGAISAI
+453 VKGANAISAW
-465 SQIREMAQGSYFST
+465 SKMKPLAQGAFFSGGLSLVMT
-479 AYSTMLVSGNWAS
+479 ANWQGFNSIVKNTALSTQTVV
-492 FKASLVQE
+492 SLVQ
-500 TALSGTTIYSKI
+500 LVN
-512 QLANLTA
+512 QTA

-527 MAVMDIVETAILNV
+527 MAMMDIVETAILNV
-541 DQIRADIGAASQQID
+541 DQIRANIGSAQQQID

-562 TTTQVNLKSAE
+562 STTQVNLKSAE
-573 SVIRDVDFASE
+573 SVIRDLDFASE
-584 SSNYSKASI
+584 SANYSKSSI

-604 ANASTQYV
+604 ANASSQYV
-612 LQLLQ
+612 MQLLQ

>member
-9 TNVAALNAVV
+9 TNVAALQGVV
-19 ANTNNSSNLSK
+19 ANTNNSSNLQK

-41 NAAKDNASGLAIAN
+41 NAAKDNASGMAIAN

-60 ASSLGQAID
+60 ASSLGAAID

-83 AINEQTNILDQI
+83 AIEEQSNILDQI
-95 KQKAISA
+95 KQKAIQA

-131 TTSFNGKQLLSGGF
+131 STSFNGKMLLSGGF

-150 QIGDRSN
+150 QVGDRSN

-178 TGANITASTN
+178 TGSNISASADM
-188 FQLTLKQYDGIKD
+188 QLTLKQYDGIQD
-201 FKYAAMK
+201 FKYAAVK

-227 SGVTGVRATYNVT
+227 SGTTGVRASYNVT
-240 TTGLF
+240 TTGVF
-245 AIRASSTADDFAING
+245 AVKASSTADDFSING
-260 VLIGRIDYQDNDTN
+260 VLIGRVDYQDKDQN

-290 TASIDSKGRLSMTSA
+290 EASIDANGRLSLTSA
-305 DGRAVYIGGGD
+305 DGRAVYISGGETRG
-316 VGSRAGN
+316 GN
-323 AIGTGSGIASAMYH
+323 AIGTGSGIGITMYR

-346 NSGSDILVSGKAYRG
+346 NSGSDILVSGVGFVGSAGAKAL
-361 VVSVTPATGAEKI
+361 GA
-374 VLSTTSGAGAI
+374 SAI
-385 GFAGASTT
+385 GFGGVSRV

-400 RETKMQTT
+400 RETKMQIG
-408 AYQQDA
+408 AYEQDA
-414 LGMNGQRFGIG
+414 LGMNSTRFGVQWFTAGSLSAI
-425 AMSVAFSE
+425 FS
-433 YFGATKFSLASTGGL
+433 TNLSLASLGGL
-448 TNWGD
+448 ANFGPTS
-453 VSNKGLGAISAI
+453 VKGANAISAWAK
-465 SQIREMAQGSYFST
+465 MNPLAQGAFFSGGLSLVMT
-479 AYSTMLVSGNWAS
+479 ANWQGFNSIIKNTALS
-492 FKASLVQE
+492 AQSVVSLVQ
-500 TALSGTTIYSKI
+500 LVN
-512 QLANLTA
+512 QTA

-527 MAVMDIVETAILNV
+527 MAMMDIVETAILNV
-541 DQIRADIGAASQQID
+541 DQIRANIGSAQQQID

-562 TTTQVNLKSAE
+562 STTQVNLKSAE
-573 SVIRDVDFASE
+573 SVIRDLDFASE
-584 SSNYSKASI
+584 SANYSKSSI

-604 ANASTQYV
+604 ANASSQYV
-612 LQLLQ
+612 MQLLQ

>member
-9 TNVAALNAVV
+9 TNVAALQGVV
-19 ANTNNSSNLSK
+19 ANTNNSSNLQK

-41 NAAKDNASGLAIAN
+41 NAAKDNASGMAIAN

-60 ASSLGQAID
+60 ASALGAAID

-83 AINEQTNILDQI
+83 AIEEQSNILDQI
-95 KQKAISA
+95 KQKAIQA

-131 TTSFNGKQLLSGGF
+131 TTSFNGKNLLSGGF

-150 QIGDRSN
+150 QVGDRSN

-178 TGANITASTN
+178 TGSNITASADM
-188 FQLTLKQYDGIKD
+188 QLTLKQYDGIQD
-201 FKYAAMK
+201 FKYASVR

-227 SGVTGVRATYNVT
+227 SGITGVRASYLVQ
-240 TTGLF
+240 TTGVF
-245 AIRASSTADDFAING
+245 AVRASSTSDDFSING
-260 VLIGRIDYQDNDTN
+260 VLIGKIDYQDNDQN
-274 GALVNAINA
+274 GALVNGINA

-290 TASIDSKGRLSMTSA
+290 EASIDANGRLSLTSA
-305 DGRAVYIGGGD
+305 DGRAVYIGGGETR
-316 VGSRAGN
+316 GGN
-323 AIGTGSGIASAMYH
+323 AMGVGSGIGITMYQ

-346 NSGSDILVSGKAYRG
+346 NSGADILMSGTAWIKTEKLSAG
-361 VVSVTPATGAEKI
+361 TLAAGA
-374 VLSTTSGAGAI
+374 SAI
-385 GFAGASTT
+385 GFGGVSRV

-400 RETKMQTT
+400 RETKMQIG

-414 LGMNGQRFGIG
+414 LGMNSTRFGVQWLSAAGTITAIFNAG
-425 AMSVAFSE
+425 GISQ
-433 YFGATKFSLASTGGL
+433 ASMGGL
-448 TNWGD
+448 ANWGGK
-453 VSNKGLGAISAI
+453 SAKGANAISVL
-465 SQIREMAQGSYFST
+465 SDLKLLAQGAFFSGTLAQVMT
-479 AYSTMLVSGNWAS
+479 ANWQGFNS
-492 FKASLVQE
+492 IVKN
-500 TALSGTTIYSKI
+500 TALSRRDVVSLI
-512 QLANLTA
+512 QLVNQTA

-527 MAVMDIVETAILNV
+527 MAMMDIVETAILNV
-541 DQIRADIGAASQQID
+541 DQIRANIGSAQQQID

-562 TTTQVNLKSAE
+562 STTQVNLKSAE
-573 SVIRDVDFASE
+573 SVIRDLDFASE
-584 SSNYSKASI
+584 SANYSKSSI

-604 ANASTQYV
+604 ANASSQYV
-612 LQLLQ
+612 MQLLQ

>member
-9 TNVAALNAVV
+9 TNVAALQGVV
-19 ANTNNSSNLSK
+19 ANTNNSSNLQK

-41 NAAKDNASGLAIAN
+41 NAAKDNASGMAIAN

-60 ASSLGQAID
+60 ASSLGAAID

-83 AINEQTNILDQI
+83 AIEEQSNILDQI
-95 KQKAISA
+95 KQKAIQA

-131 TTSFNGKQLLSGGF
+131 TTSFNGKNLLSGGF

-150 QIGDRSN
+150 QVGDRSN

-178 TGANITASTN
+178 TGSNITASADM
-188 FQLTLKQYDGIKD
+188 QLTLKQYNGIQD
-201 FKYAAMK
+201 FKYASVR

-227 SGVTGVRATYNVT
+227 SGITGVRASYNVT
-240 TTGLF
+240 TTGVF
-245 AIRASSTADDFAING
+245 AVKASSTADDFSING
-260 VLIGRIDYQDNDTN
+260 VLIGKVDYQDNDQN

-290 TASIDSKGRLSMTSA
+290 EASIDANGRLSLTSA
-305 DGRAVYIGGGD
+305 DGRAVYISGTQRG
-316 VGSRAGN
+316 GN
-323 AIGTGSGIASAMYH
+323 ALGTGSGIGITMYQ

-346 NSGSDILVSGKAYRG
+346 NSGADILVSGVGYIKGG
-361 VVSVTPATGAEKI
+361 VGGAATRAEGA
-374 VLSTTSGAGAI
+374 SAI
-385 GFAGASTT
+385 GFGGASRV

-400 RETKMQTT
+400 RETKMQIE

-414 LGMNGQRFGIG
+414 LGMNSTRFGVQWVTGG
-425 AMSVAFSE
+425 ALTAIFNANGVSVASNGGLAN
-433 YFGATKFSLASTGGL
+433 FGAKSVKGANAITGFTQFYQL
-448 TNWGD
+448 
-453 VSNKGLGAISAI
+453 
-465 SQIREMAQGSYFST
+465 AQGAFFSGGISHVMT
-479 AYSTMLVSGNWAS
+479 ANWQGFNSIVKNTNISTQTVL
-492 FKASLVQE
+492 SL
-500 TALSGTTIYSKI
+500 I
-512 QLANLTA
+512 QLANQTA

-527 MAVMDIVETAILNV
+527 MAMMDIVETAILNV
-541 DQIRADIGAASQQID
+541 DQIRANIGSAQQQID

-562 TTTQVNLKSAE
+562 STTQVNLKSAE
-573 SVIRDVDFASE
+573 SVIRDLDFASE
-584 SSNYSKASI
+584 SANYSKSSI

-604 ANASTQYV
+604 ANASSQYV
-612 LQLLQ
+612 MQLLQ

>member
-1 MAGGMRIV
+1 MRIV
-9 TNVAALNAVV
+9 TNVAALQGVV
-19 ANTNNSSNLSK
+19 ANTNNTSNLQK

-41 NAAKDNASGLAIAN
+41 NAAKDNASGMAIAN

-60 ASSLGQAID
+60 ASSLGAAID

-83 AINEQTNILDQI
+83 AIEEQSNILDQI
-95 KQKAISA
+95 KQKAITA

-131 TTSFNGKQLLSGGF
+131 TTSFNGKNLLSGGF

-178 TGANITASTN
+178 TGSNISASADM
-188 FQLTLKQYDGIKD
+188 QLTLKQYDGIQD
-201 FKYAAMK
+201 FKYAAVK

-227 SGVTGVRATYNVT
+227 SGTTGVRASYNVT
-240 TTGLF
+240 TTGVF
-245 AIRASSTADDFAING
+245 AVRASSTSDDFSING
-260 VLIGRIDYQDNDTN
+260 VLIGKVDYQDNDQN

-290 TASIDSKGRLSMTSA
+290 EASIDANGRLSLTSA
-305 DGRAVYIGGGD
+305 DGRAVYISGTA
-316 VGSRAGN
+316 RNGN
-323 AIGTGSGIASAMYH
+323 AIGTGSGIGTSMYK

-346 NSGSDILVSGKAYRG
+346 NSGSDILLSGVGYIQTSAG
-361 VVSVTPATGAEKI
+361 AAVTEAKGA
-374 VLSTTSGAGAI
+374 SAI
-385 GFAGASTT
+385 GFGGASRV

-400 RETKMQTT
+400 RETKMQIE

-414 LGMNGQRFGIG
+414 LGMNSSRFGMQWVSTAGTLTAIFNAG
-425 AMSVAFSE
+425 GISQA
-433 YFGATKFSLASTGGL
+433 SLGGL
-448 TNWGD
+448 ANWGAK
-453 VSNKGLGAISAI
+453 STKGANAISAF
-465 SQIREMAQGSYFST
+465 SQMYVLAQGAFFSGGISHVMT
-479 AYSTMLVSGNWAS
+479 ANWQGFNS
-492 FKASLVQE
+492 IVKN
-500 TALSGTTIYSKI
+500 TALSGQSVVSLI
-512 QLANLTA
+512 QLVNQTA

-527 MAVMDIVETAILNV
+527 MAMMDIVETAILNV
-541 DQIRADIGAASQQID
+541 DQIRANIGSAQQQID

-562 TTTQVNLKSAE
+562 STTQVNLKSAE
-573 SVIRDVDFASE
+573 SVIRDLDFASE
-584 SSNYSKASI
+584 SANYSKSSI

-604 ANASTQYV
+604 ANASSQYV
-612 LQLLQ
+612 MQLLQ

>member
-9 TNVAALNAVV
+9 TNVAALQGVV
-19 ANTNNSSNLSK
+19 ANTNNSSNLQK

-41 NAAKDNASGLAIAN
+41 NAAKDNASGMAIAN

-60 ASSLGQAID
+60 ASSLGAAID

-83 AINEQTNILDQI
+83 AIEEQSNILDQI
-95 KQKAISA
+95 KQKAITA

-115 QADII
+115 QADIV

-131 TTSFNGKQLLSGGF
+131 TTSFNGKNLLSGGF

-178 TGANITASTN
+178 TGSNISASADM
-188 FQLTLKQYDGIKD
+188 QLTLKQYDGIQD
-201 FKYAAMK
+201 FKYAAVK

-227 SGVTGVRATYNVT
+227 SGTTGVRATYNVT
-240 TTGLF
+240 TTGVF
-245 AIRASSTADDFAING
+245 AVKASSTADNFSING
-260 VLIGRIDYQDNDTN
+260 VLIGKVDYQDNDQN

-290 TASIDSKGRLSMTSA
+290 EASIDANGRLSLTSA
-305 DGRAVYIGGGD
+305 DGRAVYIGGGETR
-316 VGSRAGN
+316 GGN
-323 AIGTGSGIASAMYH
+323 AMGVGSGIGVTMYK

-346 NSGSDILVSGKAYRG
+346 NSGSDILVSGVGFIKTQA
-361 VVSVTPATGAEKI
+361 SVAATEAKGA
-374 VLSTTSGAGAI
+374 SAI
-385 GFAGASTT
+385 GFGGVSRV

-400 RETKMQTT
+400 RETKMQIG
-408 AYQQDA
+408 AYEQDA
-414 LGMNGQRFGIG
+414 LGMNSTRFGVQWLTAGSLSAIFN
-425 AMSVAFSE
+425 ASSL
-433 YFGATKFSLASTGGL
+433 SLASLGGL
-448 TNWGD
+448 ANFGPTS
-453 VSNKGLGAISAI
+453 VKGANAISAWAK
-465 SQIREMAQGSYFST
+465 MNPLAQGAFFSGG
-479 AYSTMLVSGNWAS
+479 L
-492 FKASLVQE
+492 SLVMTANWQGFNSIIKN
-500 TALSGTTIYSKI
+500 TALSGQSVVSLV
-512 QLANLTA
+512 QLVNQTA

-527 MAVMDIVETAILNV
+527 MAMMDIVETAILNV
-541 DQIRADIGAASQQID
+541 DQIRANIGSAQQQID
-556 ATINNI
+556 STINNI
-562 TTTQVNLKSAE
+562 STTQVNLKSAE
-573 SVIRDVDFASE
+573 SVIRDLDFASE
-584 SSNYSKASI
+584 SANYSKSSI

-604 ANASTQYV
+604 ANASSQYV
-612 LQLLQ
+612 MQLLQ

>member
-9 TNVAALNAVV
+9 TNVAALQGVV
-19 ANTNNSSNLSK
+19 ANTNNSSNLQK

-41 NAAKDNASGLAIAN
+41 NAAKDNASGMAIAN

-60 ASSLGQAID
+60 ASSLGAAID

-83 AINEQTNILDQI
+83 AIEEQSNILDQI
-95 KQKAISA
+95 KQKAIQA

-131 TTSFNGKQLLSGGF
+131 TTSFNGKNLLSGGF
-145 SNQEF
+145 ANQEF
-150 QIGDRSN
+150 QVGDRSN

-171 IGVTRFE
+171 LGVTRFE
-178 TGANITASTN
+178 TGAKITASAN
-188 FQLTLKQYDGIKD
+188 VQLTIKQYNGIED
-201 FKYAAMK
+201 FKFAAVN

-227 SGVTGVRATYNVT
+227 SGTTGVRATYNVT
-240 TTGLF
+240 TTGV
-245 AIRASSTADDFAING
+245 FAINAGHSSDDFKING
-260 VLIGRIDYQDNDTN
+260 VSIGRVDYQNNDTN

-290 TASIDSKGRLSMTSA
+290 EASVDKNGRLVMTSA
-305 DGRAVYIGGGD
+305 EGRAVMIEGSIGGG
-316 VGSRAGN
+316 
-323 AIGTGSGIASAMYH
+323 SGVASTMYS

-346 NSGSDILVSGKAYRG
+346 NNGADILLSGGTIA
-361 VVSVTPATGAEKI
+361 SEGASA
-374 VLSTTSGAGAI
+374 V
-385 GFAGASTT
+385 GFANASTI

-400 RETKMQTT
+400 RETKMQIGG
-408 AYQQDA
+408 YQADA
-414 LGMNGQRFGIG
+414 MGMYGDRFGLAINSG
-425 AMSVAFSE
+425 GMSDIFGVANNALSTLTGFDNFGTAVGQISSLSELKDTQYVFSN
-433 YFGATKFSLASTGGL
+433 ALSDMMVTG
-448 TNWGD
+448 T
-453 VSNKGLGAISAI
+453 
-465 SQIREMAQGSYFST
+465 
-479 AYSTMLVSGNWAS
+479 WAS
-492 FKASLVQE
+492 FKASIVVQ
-500 TALSGTTIYSKI
+500 TAAAAS
-512 QLANLTA
+512 QAQVVNQTA

-527 MAVMDIVETAILNV
+527 MAMMDIVETAILNV
-541 DQIRADIGAASQQID
+541 DQIRANIGSAQQQID

-562 TTTQVNLKSAE
+562 STTQVNLKSAE
-573 SVIRDVDFASE
+573 SVIRDLDFASE
-584 SSNYSKASI
+584 SANYSKSSI

-604 ANASTQYV
+604 ANASSQYV
-612 LQLLQ
+612 MQLLQ

>member
-9 TNVAALNAVV
+9 TNVAALQGVV
-19 ANTNNSSNLSK
+19 ANTNNSSNLQK

-41 NAAKDNASGLAIAN
+41 NAAKDNASGMAIAN

-60 ASSLGQAID
+60 ASSLGAAID

-83 AINEQTNILDQI
+83 AIEEQSNILDQI
-95 KQKAISA
+95 KQKAIQA

-131 TTSFNGKQLLSGGF
+131 TTSFNGKNLLSGGF

-150 QIGDRSN
+150 QVGDRSN

-178 TGANITASTN
+178 TGSNITASADM
-188 FQLTLKQYDGIKD
+188 QLTLKQYDGIQD
-201 FKYAAMK
+201 FKYASVK

-216 VGALAEEINRN
+216 LGALAEEINRN
-227 SGVTGVRATYNVT
+227 SGITGVRASFNVA
-240 TTGLF
+240 TTGVF
-245 AIRASSTADDFAING
+245 AVKASSTADNFAING
-260 VLIGRIDYQDNDTN
+260 VLIGKIDYQDNDTN

-290 TASIDSKGRLSMTSA
+290 EASIDANGRLSLTSA
-305 DGRAVYIGGGD
+305 DGRAVYISGGETRG
-316 VGSRAGN
+316 GN
-323 AIGTGSGIASAMYH
+323 AIGTGSGIGITMYH

-346 NSGSDILVSGKAYRG
+346 NSGADILLSGVGYINSAVG
-361 VVSVTPATGAEKI
+361 GAVAEAK
-374 VLSTTSGAGAI
+374 GASAI
-385 GFAGASTT
+385 GFGGASRV

-400 RETKMQTT
+400 RETKMQIGV
-408 AYQQDA
+408 YQQDA
-414 LGMNGQRFGIG
+414 LGMNSTRFGVQWVTG
-425 AMSVAFSE
+425 ALTAIFNASGVSAASNGGLAN
-433 YFGATKFSLASTGGL
+433 FGAKSVKGANAITGFTQFYQLAQGAFFSGGL
-448 TNWGD
+448 SVVMT
-453 VSNKGLGAISAI
+453 
-465 SQIREMAQGSYFST
+465 
-479 AYSTMLVSGNWAS
+479 GNWQGFNS
-492 FKASLVQE
+492 TIKN
-500 TALSGTTIYSKI
+500 TALSAQSVVSVI
-512 QLANLTA
+512 QLVNQTA

-527 MAVMDIVETAILNV
+527 MAMMDIVETAILNV
-541 DQIRADIGAASQQID
+541 DQIRANIGSAQQQID
-556 ATINNI
+556 STINNI
-562 TTTQVNLKSAE
+562 STTQVNLKSAE
-573 SVIRDVDFASE
+573 SVIRDLDFASE
-584 SSNYSKASI
+584 SANYSKSSI

-604 ANASTQYV
+604 ANASSQYV
-612 LQLLQ
+612 MQLLQ

>member
-9 TNVAALNAVV
+9 TNVAALQGVV
-19 ANTNNSSNLSK
+19 ANTNNSSNLQK

-41 NAAKDNASGLAIAN
+41 NAAKDNASGMAIAN

-60 ASSLGQAID
+60 ASSLGAAID

-83 AINEQTNILDQI
+83 AIEEQSNILDQI
-95 KQKAISA
+95 KQKAITA

-131 TTSFNGKQLLSGGF
+131 TTSFNGKNLLSGGF

-178 TGANITASTN
+178 TGSNISASADM
-188 FQLTLKQYDGIKD
+188 QLTLKQYDGIQD
-201 FKYAAMK
+201 FKYAAVK

-227 SGVTGVRATYNVT
+227 SGTTGVRATYNVT
-240 TTGLF
+240 TTGVF
-245 AIRASSTADDFAING
+245 AVKASSTADNFSING
-260 VLIGRIDYQDNDTN
+260 VLIGKIDYQDNDTN
-274 GALVNAINA
+274 GALVNGINA

-290 TASIDSKGRLSMTSA
+290 EASIDANGRLNLTSA
-305 DGRAVYIGGGD
+305 DGRAVYIGGGETR
-316 VGSRAGN
+316 GGN
-323 AIGTGSGIASAMYH
+323 AMGVGSGIGVTMYQ

-346 NSGSDILVSGKAYRG
+346 NSGSDILVSGVGFIKTQA
-361 VVSVTPATGAEKI
+361 SAAATEAKGA
-374 VLSTTSGAGAI
+374 SAI
-385 GFAGASTT
+385 GFGGVSRV

-400 RETKMQTT
+400 RETKMQIG
-408 AYQQDA
+408 AYEQDA
-414 LGMNGQRFGIG
+414 LGMNSTRFGVQWLTAGSLSAIFN
-425 AMSVAFSE
+425 ASSL
-433 YFGATKFSLASTGGL
+433 SLASLGGL
-448 TNWGD
+448 ANFGPTS
-453 VSNKGLGAISAI
+453 VKGANAISAWAK
-465 SQIREMAQGSYFST
+465 MNPLAQGAFFSGG
-479 AYSTMLVSGNWAS
+479 L
-492 FKASLVQE
+492 SLVMTANWQGFNSIIKN
-500 TALSGTTIYSKI
+500 TALSGQSVVSLV
-512 QLANLTA
+512 QLVNQTA

-527 MAVMDIVETAILNV
+527 MAMMDIVETAILNV
-541 DQIRADIGAASQQID
+541 DQIRANIGSAQQQID
-556 ATINNI
+556 STINNI
-562 TTTQVNLKSAE
+562 STTQVNLKSAE
-573 SVIRDVDFASE
+573 SVIRDLDFASE
-584 SSNYSKASI
+584 SANYSKSSI

-604 ANASTQYV
+604 ANASSQYV
-612 LQLLQ
+612 MQLLQ

>member
-9 TNVAALNAVV
+9 TNVAALQGVV
-19 ANTNNSSNLSK
+19 ANTNNSSNLQK

-41 NAAKDNASGLAIAN
+41 NAAKDNASGMAIAN

-60 ASSLGQAID
+60 ASSLGAAID

-83 AINEQTNILDQI
+83 AIEEQSNILDQI
-95 KQKAISA
+95 KQKAITA

-131 TTSFNGKQLLSGGF
+131 TTSFNGKNLLSGGF

-178 TGANITASTN
+178 TGSNISASADM
-188 FQLTLKQYDGIKD
+188 QLTLKQYDGIQD
-201 FKYAAMK
+201 FKYAAVK

-227 SGVTGVRATYNVT
+227 SGITGVRASYNVT
-240 TTGLF
+240 TTGVF
-245 AIRASSTADDFAING
+245 AVKASSTADDFSING
-260 VLIGRIDYQDNDTN
+260 VLIGKIDYQDNDTN
-274 GALVNAINA
+274 GALVNGINA

-290 TASIDSKGRLSMTSA
+290 EASIDANGRLSLTSA
-305 DGRAVYIGGGD
+305 DGRAVYIGGGEAR
-316 VGSRAGN
+316 GGN
-323 AIGTGSGIASAMYH
+323 AMGVGSGIGVTMYQ

-346 NSGSDILVSGKAYRG
+346 NSGSDILVSGVGYIKTAAG
-361 VVSVTPATGAEKI
+361 AAATEAKGA
-374 VLSTTSGAGAI
+374 SAI
-385 GFAGASTT
+385 GFGGVSRV

-400 RETKMQTT
+400 RETKMQIG

-414 LGMNGQRFGIG
+414 LGMNSTRFGVQWLTASLSAIFNAG
-425 AMSVAFSE
+425 SL
-433 YFGATKFSLASTGGL
+433 SLASLGGL
-448 TNWGD
+448 ANFGPTS
-453 VSNKGLGAISAI
+453 VKGANAISAW
-465 SQIREMAQGSYFST
+465 SKMNPLAQGAFFSGG
-479 AYSTMLVSGNWAS
+479 L
-492 FKASLVQE
+492 SLVMTANWQGFNSIVKN
-500 TALSGTTIYSKI
+500 TALSGQSVVSLV
-512 QLANLTA
+512 QLVNQTA

-527 MAVMDIVETAILNV
+527 MAMMDVSETAILNL
-541 DQIRADIGAASQQID
+541 DQTRADIGSAQQQIQI
-556 ATINNI
+556 TLNNI
-562 TTTQVNLKSAE
+562 TVTQVNVKSAE
-573 SVIRDVDFASE
+573 SIIRDVDFAEE
-584 SSNYSKASI
+584 SANFSKYNI
-593 LAQSGAYALAQ
+593 LAQSGSYAMAQ
-604 ANASTQYV
+604 ANTSQQYV
-612 LQLLQ
+612 MQLLQ

>member
-9 TNVAALNAVV
+9 TNVAALQGVV
-19 ANTNNSSNLSK
+19 ANTNNSSNLQK

-41 NAAKDNASGLAIAN
+41 NAAKDNASGMAIAN

-60 ASSLGQAID
+60 ASSLGAAID

-83 AINEQTNILDQI
+83 AIEEQSNILDQI
-95 KQKAISA
+95 KQKAIQA

-131 TTSFNGKQLLSGGF
+131 TTSFNGKNLLSGGF

-150 QIGDRSN
+150 QVGDRSN

-178 TGANITASTN
+178 TGANITATTN
-188 FQLTLKQYDGIKD
+188 MQLTLKQYDGIQD
-201 FKYAAMK
+201 FKYAAVN

-227 SGVTGVRATYNVT
+227 SGITGVRASYNVT
-240 TTGLF
+240 TTGVF
-245 AIRASSTADDFAING
+245 AVKASSTADDFSING
-260 VLIGRIDYQDNDTN
+260 VLIGRVDYQDNDTN

-290 TASIDSKGRLSMTSA
+290 EASVDANGRLSLTSA
-305 DGRAVYIGGGD
+305 DGRAVFIGGTQRG
-316 VGSRAGN
+316 GN
-323 AIGTGSGIASAMYH
+323 AIGDGSGIAKSMYA

-346 NSGSDILVSGKAYRG
+346 NSGSDILVSGMGYRVISANG
-361 VVSVTPATGAEKI
+361 LVSAARGAD
-374 VLSTTSGAGAI
+374 AI

-400 RETKMQTT
+400 RETKMQIGV
-408 AYQQDA
+408 YESDA
-414 LGMNGQRFGIG
+414 LGMNSRRFGLLG
-425 AMSVAFSE
+425 MSAGISTVF
-433 YFGATKFSLASTGGL
+433 TTMSLASVGGLANWGAKSVKGPDAITGWDQIKEIAQNAVFSGGLQYSAILTGG
-448 TNWGD
+448 
-453 VSNKGLGAISAI
+453 
-465 SQIREMAQGSYFST
+465 
-479 AYSTMLVSGNWAS
+479 S
-492 FKASLVQE
+492 FEKFNSLVRN
-500 TALSGTTIYSKI
+500 TALSSATVVSMI
-512 QLANLTA
+512 QLVDKTA

-527 MAVMDIVETAILNV
+527 MAMMDIVETAILNV
-541 DQIRADIGAASQQID
+541 DQIRANIGSAQQQID

-562 TTTQVNLKSAE
+562 STTQVNLKSAE
-573 SVIRDVDFASE
+573 SVIRDLDFASE
-584 SSNYSKASI
+584 SANYSKSSI

-604 ANASTQYV
+604 ANASSQYV
-612 LQLLQ
+612 MQLLQ

>member
-9 TNVAALNAVV
+9 TNVAALQGVV
-19 ANTNNSSNLSK
+19 ANTNNSSNLQK

-41 NAAKDNASGLAIAN
+41 NAAKDNASGMAIAN

-60 ASSLGQAID
+60 ASSLGAAID

-83 AINEQTNILDQI
+83 AIEEQSNILDQI
-95 KQKAISA
+95 KQKAITA

-131 TTSFNGKQLLSGGF
+131 TTSFNGKNLLSGGF

-150 QIGDRSN
+150 QVGDRSN

-171 IGVTRFE
+171 LGVTRFE
-178 TGANITASTN
+178 TGKNISASSN
-188 FQLTLKQYDGIKD
+188 MQLTLKQYDGIQD
-201 FKYAAMK
+201 FKYAAVN

-227 SGVTGVRATYNVT
+227 SGITGVRASYNVT
-240 TTGLF
+240 TTGVF
-245 AIRASSTADDFAING
+245 AVKASSTADNFAING
-260 VLIGRIDYQDNDTN
+260 VLIGKVDYQDNDQN

-283 VKDTTGV
+283 VKDTTSV
-290 TASIDSKGRLSMTSA
+290 EASIDANGRLSLTSA
-305 DGRAVYIGGGD
+305 DGRAVYISGGETRG
-316 VGSRAGN
+316 GN
-323 AIGTGSGIASAMYH
+323 AIGTGSGIGITMYQ

-346 NSGSDILVSGKAYRG
+346 NSGADILLTG
-361 VVSVTPATGAEKI
+361 VAFVGEAGTKI
-374 VLSTTSGAGAI
+374 AGAGAI
-385 GFAGASTT
+385 GFGGASTT

-400 RETKMQTT
+400 RETKMQID
-408 AYQQDA
+408 AYKQDA
-414 LGMNGQRFGIG
+414 LGMNSTRFGVQWI
-425 AMSVAFSE
+425 SVAGSLTAIFNASGVSVASNGGLAN
-433 YFGATKFSLASTGGL
+433 FGAKSVKGANAITGFTQFYQL
-448 TNWGD
+448 
-453 VSNKGLGAISAI
+453 
-465 SQIREMAQGSYFST
+465 AQGAFFSGTLTQVMT
-479 AYSTMLVSGNWAS
+479 ANWQGFNS
-492 FKASLVQE
+492 IVKQ
-500 TALSGTTIYSKI
+500 TALSAQSVVSMV
-512 QLANLTA
+512 QLANQTA

-527 MAVMDIVETAILNV
+527 MAMMDIVETAILNV
-541 DQIRADIGAASQQID
+541 DQIRANIGSAQQQID

-562 TTTQVNLKSAE
+562 STTQVNLKSAE
-573 SVIRDVDFASE
+573 SVIRDLDFASE
-584 SSNYSKASI
+584 SANYSKSSI

-604 ANASTQYV
+604 ANASSQYV
-612 LQLLQ
+612 MQLLQ

>member
-9 TNVAALNAVV
+9 TNVAALQGVV
-19 ANTNNSSNLSK
+19 ANTNNSSNLQK

-41 NAAKDNASGLAIAN
+41 NAAKDNASGMAIAN

-60 ASSLGQAID
+60 ASSLGAAID

-83 AINEQTNILDQI
+83 AIEEQSNILDQI
-95 KQKAISA
+95 KQKAIQA

-131 TTSFNGKQLLSGGF
+131 TTSFNGKNLLSGGF

-150 QIGDRSN
+150 QVGDRSN

-178 TGANITASTN
+178 TGSNISASADM
-188 FQLTLKQYDGIKD
+188 QLTLKQYDGIQD
-201 FKYAAMK
+201 FKYAAVK

-227 SGVTGVRATYNVT
+227 SGTTGVRATYNVT
-240 TTGLF
+240 TTGVF
-245 AIRASSTADDFAING
+245 AVKASSTADNFSING
-260 VLIGRIDYQDNDTN
+260 VLIGKIDYQDNDTN
-274 GALVNAINA
+274 GALVNGINA

-290 TASIDSKGRLSMTSA
+290 EASIDANGRLSLTSA
-305 DGRAVYIGGGD
+305 DGRAVYIGGGETR
-316 VGSRAGN
+316 GGN
-323 AIGTGSGIASAMYH
+323 AMGVGSGIGVNMYQ

-346 NSGSDILVSGKAYRG
+346 NSGADILVSGVGFIKTQ
-361 VVSVTPATGAEKI
+361 VSVAATEAKGA
-374 VLSTTSGAGAI
+374 SAI
-385 GFAGASTT
+385 GFGGVSRV

-400 RETKMQTT
+400 RETKMQIG

-414 LGMNGQRFGIG
+414 LGMNSARFGVQWLTAG
-425 AMSVAFSE
+425 SLSAMFNANSL
-433 YFGATKFSLASTGGL
+433 SLASLGGL
-448 TNWGD
+448 ANFGPTS
-453 VSNKGLGAISAI
+453 VKGANAISVWAK
-465 SQIREMAQGSYFST
+465 MNPLAQGAFFSGG
-479 AYSTMLVSGNWAS
+479 L
-492 FKASLVQE
+492 SLVMTANWQGFNSIVKN
-500 TALSGTTIYSKI
+500 TALSGQSVVSLV
-512 QLANLTA
+512 QLVNQTA

-527 MAVMDIVETAILNV
+527 MAMMDIVETAILNV
-541 DQIRADIGAASQQID
+541 DQIRANIGSAQQQID

-562 TTTQVNLKSAE
+562 STTQVNLKSAE
-573 SVIRDVDFASE
+573 SVIRDLDFASE
-584 SSNYSKASI
+584 SANYSKSSI

-604 ANASTQYV
+604 ANASSQYV
-612 LQLLQ
+612 MQLLQ

>member
-9 TNVAALNAVV
+9 TNVAALQGVV
-19 ANTNNSSNLSK
+19 ANTNNSSNLQK

-41 NAAKDNASGLAIAN
+41 NAAKDNASGMAIAN

-60 ASSLGQAID
+60 ASSLGAAID

-76 VLLTADK
+76 VLLTADR
-83 AINEQTNILDQI
+83 AIEEQSNILDQI
-95 KQKAISA
+95 KQKAIQA

-131 TTSFNGKQLLSGGF
+131 TTSFNGKNLLSGGF

-150 QIGDRSN
+150 QVGDRSN

-178 TGANITASTN
+178 TGKNITASSN
-188 FQLTLKQYDGIKD
+188 MQLTIKQYNGIED
-201 FKYAAMK
+201 FKFAAVN

-227 SGVTGVRATYNVT
+227 SGATGVRASYNVT
-240 TTGLF
+240 TTGVF
-245 AIRASSTADDFAING
+245 AVKASSTADNFSING
-260 VLIGRIDYQDNDTN
+260 VLIGRVDYQDNDQN

-290 TASIDSKGRLSMTSA
+290 EASIDANGRLSLTSS
-305 DGRAVYIGGGD
+305 DGRAVYISGGEARG
-316 VGSRAGN
+316 GN
-323 AIGTGSGIASAMYH
+323 AIGTGSGIGITMYQ

-346 NSGSDILVSGKAYRG
+346 NSGADILVSGVAFDAAGTK
-361 VVSVTPATGAEKI
+361 T
-374 VLSTTSGAGAI
+374 LGAGSI
-385 GFAGASTT
+385 GFAGVSTT

-400 RETKMQTT
+400 RETKMQIE

-414 LGMNGQRFGIG
+414 LGMNSTRFGVQWVTGG
-425 AMSVAFSE
+425 ALTAIFNANGVSVASNGGLAN
-433 YFGATKFSLASTGGL
+433 FGAKSVKGANAITGFTQFYQLAQGAFFSGGL
-448 TNWGD
+448 SLVMTADWQGFNSI
-453 VSNKGLGAISAI
+453 VKQTALSAQ
-465 SQIREMAQGSYFST
+465 S
-479 AYSTMLVSGNWAS
+479 VV
-492 FKASLVQE
+492 SLVQ
-500 TALSGTTIYSKI
+500 I
-512 QLANLTA
+512 ANQTA

-527 MAVMDIVETAILNV
+527 MAMMDIVETAILNV
-541 DQIRADIGAASQQID
+541 DQIRANIGSAQQQID

-562 TTTQVNLKSAE
+562 STTQVNLKSAE
-573 SVIRDVDFASE
+573 SVIRDLDFASE
-584 SSNYSKASI
+584 SANYSKSSI

-604 ANASTQYV
+604 ANASSQYV
-612 LQLLQ
+612 MQLLQ

>member
-9 TNVAALNAVV
+9 TNVAALQGVV
-19 ANTNNSSNLSK
+19 ANTNNSSNLQK

-41 NAAKDNASGLAIAN
+41 NAAKDNASGMAIAN

-60 ASSLGQAID
+60 ASSLGAAID

-83 AINEQTNILDQI
+83 AIEEQSNILDQI
-95 KQKAISA
+95 KQKAITA

-131 TTSFNGKQLLSGGF
+131 TTSFNGKNLLSGGF

-150 QIGDRSN
+150 QVGDRSN

-178 TGANITASTN
+178 TGSNITASADM
-188 FQLTLKQYDGIKD
+188 QLTLKQYDGIQD
-201 FKYAAMK
+201 FKYAAVK

-227 SGVTGVRATYNVT
+227 SGITGVRASYNVT
-240 TTGLF
+240 TTGVF
-245 AIRASSTADDFAING
+245 AVKASSTSDDFSING
-260 VLIGRIDYQDNDTN
+260 VLIGKIDYQDNDQN
-274 GALVNAINA
+274 GALVNGINA

-290 TASIDSKGRLSMTSA
+290 EASIDANGRLSLTST
-305 DGRAVYIGGGD
+305 DGRAVYISGTQRG
-316 VGSRAGN
+316 GN
-323 AIGTGSGIASAMYH
+323 AIGTGSGIGIPMYQ

-346 NSGSDILVSGKAYRG
+346 NSGADILMSGTAWIKTEKLSAG
-361 VVSVTPATGAEKI
+361 TLAAGA
-374 VLSTTSGAGAI
+374 SAI
-385 GFAGASTT
+385 GFGNASRV

-400 RETKMQTT
+400 RETKMQIGI
-408 AYQQDA
+408 YQQDA
-414 LGMNGQRFGIG
+414 LGMNSTRFGVQWLSQAGTIT
-425 AMSVAFSE
+425 AMFNAGGISQA
-433 YFGATKFSLASTGGL
+433 SLGGL
-448 TNWGD
+448 ANWGGKS
-453 VSNKGLGAISAI
+453 VKGANAISAL
-465 SQIREMAQGSYFST
+465 SDMRPLAQGAFFSATLAQVMT
-479 AYSTMLVSGNWAS
+479 AGWQGFN
-492 FKASLVQE
+492 SLVQN
-500 TALSGTTIYSKI
+500 TALTAKGILSVI
-512 QLANLTA
+512 QLVNQTA

-527 MAVMDIVETAILNV
+527 MAMMDIVETAILNV
-541 DQIRADIGAASQQID
+541 DQIRANIGSAQQQID

-562 TTTQVNLKSAE
+562 STTQVNLKSAE
-573 SVIRDVDFASE
+573 SVIRDLDFASE
-584 SSNYSKASI
+584 SANYSKSSI

-604 ANASTQYV
+604 ANASSQYV
-612 LQLLQ
+612 MQLLQ

>member
-9 TNVAALNAVV
+9 TNVAALQGVV
-19 ANTNNSSNLSK
+19 ANTNNSSNLQK

-41 NAAKDNASGLAIAN
+41 NAAKDNASGMAIAN

-60 ASSLGQAID
+60 ASSLGAAID

-83 AINEQTNILDQI
+83 AIEEQSNILDQI
-95 KQKAISA
+95 KQKAIQA

-131 TTSFNGKQLLSGGF
+131 TTSFNGKNLLSGGF

-150 QIGDRSN
+150 QVGDRSN

-178 TGANITASTN
+178 TGSNISASADM
-188 FQLTLKQYDGIKD
+188 QLTLKQYDGIQD
-201 FKYAAMK
+201 FKYAAVK

-227 SGVTGVRATYNVT
+227 SGTTGVRATYNVT
-240 TTGLF
+240 TTGVF
-245 AIRASSTADDFAING
+245 AVKASSTADDFSING
-260 VLIGRIDYQDNDTN
+260 VLIGKIDYQDNDAN
-274 GALVNAINA
+274 GALVNGINA

-290 TASIDSKGRLSMTSA
+290 EASIDANGRLSLTSA
-305 DGRAVYIGGGD
+305 DGRAVYIGGGETR
-316 VGSRAGN
+316 GGN
-323 AIGTGSGIASAMYH
+323 AMGVGSGIGVTMYN

-346 NSGSDILVSGKAYRG
+346 NSGSDILVSGVGFIKTQA
-361 VVSVTPATGAEKI
+361 SAAATEAKGA
-374 VLSTTSGAGAI
+374 SAI
-385 GFAGASTT
+385 GFGGASRV

-400 RETKMQTT
+400 RETKMQIG

-414 LGMNGQRFGIG
+414 LGMNSTRFGVQWLTAGSLSAIFN
-425 AMSVAFSE
+425 ASSL
-433 YFGATKFSLASTGGL
+433 SLASLGGL
-448 TNWGD
+448 ANFGPTS
-453 VSNKGLGAISAI
+453 VKGANAISAWAK
-465 SQIREMAQGSYFST
+465 MNPLAQGAFFSGG
-479 AYSTMLVSGNWAS
+479 L
-492 FKASLVQE
+492 SLVMTANWQGFNSIIKN
-500 TALSGTTIYSKI
+500 TALSGQSVVSLV
-512 QLANLTA
+512 QLVNQTA

-527 MAVMDIVETAILNV
+527 MAMMDIVETAILNV
-541 DQIRADIGAASQQID
+541 DQIRANIGSAQQQID

-562 TTTQVNLKSAE
+562 STTQVNLKSAE
-573 SVIRDVDFASE
+573 SVIRDLDFASE
-584 SSNYSKASI
+584 SANYSKSSI

-604 ANASTQYV
+604 ANASSQYV
-612 LQLLQ
+612 MQLLQ

>member
-9 TNVAALNAVV
+9 TNVAALQGVV
-19 ANTNNSSNLSK
+19 ANTNNSSNLQK

-41 NAAKDNASGLAIAN
+41 NAAKDNASGMAIAN

-60 ASSLGQAID
+60 ASSLGAAID

-83 AINEQTNILDQI
+83 AIEEQSNILDQI
-95 KQKAISA
+95 KQKAIQA

-131 TTSFNGKQLLSGGF
+131 TTSFNGKNLLSGGF

-150 QIGDRSN
+150 QVGDRSN

-178 TGANITASTN
+178 TGKNITASSN
-188 FQLTLKQYDGIKD
+188 MQLTLKQYNGIED
-201 FKYAAMK
+201 FKYAAVN

-227 SGVTGVRATYNVT
+227 SGTTGVRASYNVT
-240 TTGLF
+240 TTGVF
-245 AIRASSTADDFAING
+245 AVKASSTADNFSING
-260 VLIGRIDYQDNDTN
+260 VLIGRVDYQDKDQN

-290 TASIDSKGRLSMTSA
+290 EASIDENGRLSLTSA
-305 DGRAVYIGGGD
+305 DGRAVYISGGETRG
-316 VGSRAGN
+316 GN
-323 AIGTGSGIASAMYH
+323 AIGTGSGIGITMYE

-346 NSGSDILVSGKAYRG
+346 NSGADILVSGVAFIG
-361 VVSVTPATGAEKI
+361 ATGTKT
-374 VLSTTSGAGAI
+374 LGAGAI

-400 RETKMQTT
+400 RETKMQIG

-414 LGMNGQRFGIG
+414 LGMNSARFGVQWI
-425 AMSVAFSE
+425 
-433 YFGATKFSLASTGGL
+433 TGGTL
-448 TNWGD
+448 SALFNASG
-453 VSNKGLGAISAI
+453 IS
-465 SQIREMAQGSYFST
+465 
-479 AYSTMLVSGNWAS
+479 
-492 FKASLVQE
+492 KASLGGLANFGAKSVKGANAITGFTQFYQLAQGAFFSGGLSLVMTADWQGFNSIIKN
-500 TALSGTTIYSKI
+500 TALSAQSVVSLV
-512 QLANLTA
+512 QLVNQTA

-527 MAVMDIVETAILNV
+527 MAMMDIVETAILNV
-541 DQIRADIGAASQQID
+541 DQIRANIGSAQQQID

-562 TTTQVNLKSAE
+562 STTQVNLKSAE
-573 SVIRDVDFASE
+573 SVIRDLDFASE
-584 SSNYSKASI
+584 SANYSKSSI

-604 ANASTQYV
+604 ANASSQYV
-612 LQLLQ
+612 MQLLQ